1 MSRYRPPSKP
11 GSKYI
16 TPEGHERFKDEIRQL
31 WQERAI
37 VTEEVRAAA
46 ALGDRSEN
54 AEYIYGKKRLR
65 EIDGR
70 LRHLGKRLDNI
81 NVVHGVP
88 KEQDKVF
95 FGAWVKLMDE
105 DDNELIVRIVGPDEF
120 DSDKRYISM
129 DSPLAQALLK
139 RSLHDEV
146 TVVRPA
152 GTIEYWIESISYHS
166 ADKL

>member
-81 NVVHGVP
+81 NVVHGLP
-88 KEQDKVF
+88 KEQNKVF

-120 DSDKRYISM
+120 DTDKQYISM

-152 GTIEYWIESISYHS
+152 GTIEYWIESISYCG
-166 ADKL
+166 ADEL